1 MLQAQVRVPEPV
13 RVWVQP
19 VRTLVQAQVLLQR
32 ARVPVLLQLEQARVR
47 V

>member
-1 MLQAQVRVPEPV
+1 VLQAQVRVPEPV
-13 RVWVQP
+13 RVQP

-32 ARVPVLLQLEQARVR
+32 ARVPVLLQLEQPRVR